1 MIKKILRFLGLCDYE
16 PEVLPP
22 YLGRPIDADTLKGM
36 RNGAVAVVDRKQ
48 GLIRLALRG
57 GSNGYYGFLMES
69 GSFSVSPVL
78 INRGIPGVIIT
89 GWFTTKAPSAAPKR
103 EPDLSAATAN
113 TR

>member
-69 GSFSVSPVL
+69 GSF
-78 INRGIPGVIIT
+78 IYDANMDYDTYGKPG
-89 GWFTTKAPSAAPKR
+89 GWQAYEIAPF
-103 EPDLSAATAN
+103 EPFQIMRKDEEDGQ
-113 TR
+113 